1 MKKKQGAPGRVPFW
15 RQPRFRYGS
24 MSTLLLCLCIAIPAW
39 LLGQAV
45 ELDELDEAA
54 GDYAPPG
61 GVTGTDLEEGLSQIW
76 ESGSRELPDAVGKG
90 LRSGGLLL
98 AVVLLCDTLEEENG
112 WRMDFSF
119 NELTTQ
125 SETTEAILASLP
137 YDVHIYALFTPG
149 SEDLPLM
156 ELLNRYA
163 SASDRVTWE
172 QTSVTLNPTLTTR
185 FRGTS
190 DQPLTNDSLI
200 VSCEATGRYKIL
212 SPDSFIS
219 LSLDYEAGVYEIA
232 GLTYEKEITS
242 AIAYVTR
249 EDIPR
254 VMILQGHGELDQG
267 TTAVLAD
274 FLTSNNFEVVYFE
287 LTDADVTLEPEDL
300 LLILSP
306 QRDFMPTELEAIT
319 DFAAA
324 GGNLFITCDYTDDV
338 SAMPNYQSLLR
349 SYGFQPLDGVVIA
362 GAEETGTY
370 YDGLQIALLPYMQ
383 SSAATMDLVEN
394 NQDTLLLTGARAFAQ
409 PEEGDQNLITQV
421 VLSSGYQAYLRD
433 FSDGAETI
441 EQQDGDPLGP
451 FALALLSQRITEA
464 GNVSKA
470 FVLGCSTVLTSS
482 QVYVMTDAQQF
493 ILTMCTYLSG
503 AQPVQLDIMAKTA
516 LRPALSTD
524 SLSLGIAL
532 VVAVPLTVLV
542 AALAVLLPRR
552 HR

>member
-1 MKKKQGAPGRVPFW
+1 M
-15 RQPRFRYGS
+15 
-24 MSTLLLCLCIAIPAW
+24 
-39 LLGQAV
+39 
-45 ELDELDEAA
+45 
-54 GDYAPPG
+54 
-61 GVTGTDLEEGLSQIW
+61 
-76 ESGSRELPDAVGKG
+76 
-90 LRSGGLLL
+90 

-172 QTSVTLNPTLTTR
+172 QTQRYPESHPNHPLPRHQRPAPDQR
-185 FRGTS
+185 FPHRLLRS
-190 DQPLTNDSLI
+190 HRAVQDSLPGQLRQPQPGLR
-200 VSCEATGRYKIL
+200 GRG
-212 SPDSFIS
+212 
-219 LSLDYEAGVYEIA
+219 GVRNRR
-232 GLTYEKEITS
+232 LTYEKEITS

-254 VMILQGHGELDQG
+254 VMILQGHGEMDQG

-464 GNVSKA
+464 GNGPRPLCWGA
-470 FVLGCSTVLTSS
+470 PRCS
-482 QVYVMTDAQQF
+482 
-493 ILTMCTYLSG
+493 
-503 AQPVQLDIMAKTA
+503 P
-516 LRPALSTD
+516 PA
-524 SLSLGIAL
+524 
-532 VVAVPLTVLV
+532 
-542 AALAVLLPRR
+542 RCM
-552 HR
+552 

>member
-1 MKKKQGAPGRVPFW
+1 M
-15 RQPRFRYGS
+15 
-24 MSTLLLCLCIAIPAW
+24 
-39 LLGQAV
+39 
-45 ELDELDEAA
+45 
-54 GDYAPPG
+54 
-61 GVTGTDLEEGLSQIW
+61 
-76 ESGSRELPDAVGKG
+76 
-90 LRSGGLLL
+90 
-98 AVVLLCDTLEEENG
+98 
-112 WRMDFSF
+112 
-119 NELTTQ
+119 
-125 SETTEAILASLP
+125 
-137 YDVHIYALFTPG
+137 
-149 SEDLPLM
+149 
-156 ELLNRYA
+156 
-163 SASDRVTWE
+163 
-172 QTSVTLNPTLTTR
+172 
-185 FRGTS
+185 
-190 DQPLTNDSLI
+190 
-200 VSCEATGRYKIL
+200 
-212 SPDSFIS
+212 
-219 LSLDYEAGVYEIA
+219 
-232 GLTYEKEITS
+232 
-242 AIAYVTR
+242 
-249 EDIPR
+249 
-254 VMILQGHGELDQG
+254 MILQGHGELDQG

-421 VLSSGYQAYLRD
+421 VLSSAIRPICGTSAMARKPLSSRTAIP
-433 FSDGAETI
+433 GALCP
-441 EQQDGDPLGP
+441 G
-451 FALALLSQRITEA
+451 ALSQRITEA

-470 FVLGCSTVLTSS
+470 FGAGVLTVLTSS

>member
-1 MKKKQGAPGRVPFW
+1 MKKKNSVPNRVPFW

-24 MSTLLLCLCIAIPAW
+24 VSTLILCLC
-39 LLGQAV
+39 V
-45 ELDELDEAA
+45 AA
-54 GDYAPPG
+54 LTALVY
-61 GVTGTDLEEGLSQIW
+61 
-76 ESGSRELPDAVGKG
+76 
-90 LRSGGLLL
+90 
-98 AVVLLCDTLEEENG
+98 LCDTLEEKNG
-112 WRMDFSF
+112 WRVDFSF

-125 SETTEAILASLP
+125 SETTQAILDSLP
-137 YDVHIYALFTPG
+137 YDVHIYALFTSG

-163 SASDRVTWE
+163 AASDRVTWE

-190 DQPLTNDSLI
+190 DEPLTNDSLI

-212 SPDSFIS
+212 SPENFIS

-254 VMILQGHGELDQG
+254 VMILQGHGELDANG
-267 TTAVLAD
+267 TAVLAD
-274 FLTSNNFEVVYFE
+274 FLASNNFEVVYFE
-287 LTDADVTLEPEDL
+287 FTDADVTLQPEDL

-383 SSAATMDLVEN
+383 STAATAQLVEE
-394 NQDTLLLTGARAFAQ
+394 NQDTLLLTAARAFAQ
-409 PEEGDQNLITQV
+409 PEESDRNLTTQV

-433 FSDGAETI
+433 FNDGSESI
-441 EQQDGDPLGP
+441 DQQDGDPLGP
-451 FALALLSQRITEA
+451 FALALLSQRVTEA
-464 GNVSKA
+464 GNLSKA

-482 QVYVMTDAQQF
+482 QVYVMTDAQEF

-516 LRPALSTD
+516 FRPALSTG
-524 SLSLGIAL
+524 SLAPGIAL
-532 VVAVPLTVLV
+532 AVAAPLTVLV
-542 AALAVLLPRR
+542 VALFVLLPRR

>member
-1 MKKKQGAPGRVPFW
+1 M
-15 RQPRFRYGS
+15 
-24 MSTLLLCLCIAIPAW
+24 CI
-39 LLGQAV
+39 
-45 ELDELDEAA
+45 
-54 GDYAPPG
+54 
-61 GVTGTDLEEGLSQIW
+61 
-76 ESGSRELPDAVGKG
+76 R
-90 LRSGGLLL
+90 
-98 AVVLLCDTLEEENG
+98 
-112 WRMDFSF
+112 
-119 NELTTQ
+119 
-125 SETTEAILASLP
+125 
-137 YDVHIYALFTPG
+137 
-149 SEDLPLM
+149 
-156 ELLNRYA
+156 
-163 SASDRVTWE
+163 
-172 QTSVTLNPTLTTR
+172 
-185 FRGTS
+185 
-190 DQPLTNDSLI
+190 DS
-200 VSCEATGRYKIL
+200 
-212 SPDSFIS
+212 
-219 LSLDYEAGVYEIA
+219 
-232 GLTYEKEITS
+232 
-242 AIAYVTR
+242 
-249 EDIPR
+249 
-254 VMILQGHGELDQG
+254 
-267 TTAVLAD
+267 
-274 FLTSNNFEVVYFE
+274 
-287 LTDADVTLEPEDL
+287 VTLEPEDL

-433 FSDGAETI
+433 FNDGAETI